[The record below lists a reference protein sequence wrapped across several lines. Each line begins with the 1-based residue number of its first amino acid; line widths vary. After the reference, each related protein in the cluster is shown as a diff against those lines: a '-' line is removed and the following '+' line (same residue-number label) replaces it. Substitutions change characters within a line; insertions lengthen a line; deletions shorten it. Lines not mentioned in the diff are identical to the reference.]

1 MKLNRHIFGY
11 GILIII
17 ILFLL
22 NMVLTSRKMAPDDS
36 APASAPQS
44 GAQWTVYGT
53 NGCGWTRKQLAV
65 MDSKKIPYKFV
76 DCDKEDCKGA
86 DAFPTLLD
94 PSGKKTVGFK
104 EDF

>member
-1 MKLNRHIFGY
+1 MKFNGHMVGY
-11 GILIII
+11 GILVLI

-22 NMVLTSRKMAPDDS
+22 NMVLSPSSKAKAPV
-36 APASAPQS
+36 ASG

-65 MDSKKIPYKFV
+65 MDTKKVPYKFV

-86 DAFPTLLD
+86 DAFPTLVD
-94 PSGKKTVGFK
+94 PSGNKTVGFK
-104 EDF
+104 ESF

>member
-1 MKLNRHIFGY
+1 MKLNGHIIAY
-11 GILIII
+11 GILALV
-17 ILFLL
+17 ILLLL
-22 NMVLTSRKMAPDDS
+22 NMVLTSRKMKPSGAD
-36 APASAPQS
+36 AAAS

-86 DAFPTLLD
+86 EAFPTLHD

>member
-1 MKLNRHIFGY
+1 MKFSGHMIGY
-11 GILIII
+11 GILVLI

-22 NMVLTSRKMAPDDS
+22 NMVLSPSSKAPVSSGGGD
-36 APASAPQS
+36 

-65 MDSKKIPYKFV
+65 MDTKKVPYQFV

-86 DAFPTLLD
+86 DAFPTLVD
-94 PSGKKTVGFK
+94 PSGTKTVGFK
-104 EDF
+104 GDF

>member
-1 MKLNRHIFGY
+1 MIGY
-11 GILIII
+11 GILVLI

-22 NMVLTSRKMAPDDS
+22 NMVLSPSSKAPVSSGGGGD
-36 APASAPQS
+36 

-65 MDSKKIPYKFV
+65 MDTKKVPYQFV

-86 DAFPTLLD
+86 DAFPTLVD
-94 PSGKKTVGFK
+94 PSGTKTVGFK
-104 EDF
+104 GDF

>member
-1 MKLNRHIFGY
+1 MKLNGHIIAY
-11 GILIII
+11 GILALV
-17 ILFLL
+17 ILLLL
-22 NMVLTSRKMAPDDS
+22 NMVLTSRKMKPSGA
-36 APASAPQS
+36 AAAS

-86 DAFPTLLD
+86 EAFPTLHD

>member
-1 MKLNRHIFGY
+1 MKFSGHMIGY
-11 GILIII
+11 GILAVI
-17 ILFLL
+17 ILVLL
-22 NMVLTSRKMAPDDS
+22 NMVLTSTPSKSKPGAAPERVG
-36 APASAPQS
+36 P
-44 GAQWTVYGT
+44 QWTVYGT

-65 MDSKKIPYKFV
+65 MDTKKVPYKFV

-86 DAFPTLLD
+86 DAFPTLVD

>member
-1 MKLNRHIFGY
+1 MKLNRHVVAY
-11 GILIII
+11 GILAVI
-17 ILFLL
+17 ILILL
-22 NMVLTSRKMAPDDS
+22 NMVLTSNKTASVPDAAP
-36 APASAPQS
+36 S
-44 GAQWTVYGT
+44 GAAQWTVYGT

-65 MDSKKIPYKFV
+65 MDSKKVPYKFV

-86 DAFPTLLD
+86 EAFPTLLD

>member
-1 MKLNRHIFGY
+1 MKFSGHMIGY
-11 GILIII
+11 GILVLI

-22 NMVLTSRKMAPDDS
+22 NMVLSAASPKAAATS
-36 APASAPQS
+36 S
-44 GAQWTVYGT
+44 GEPQWTVYGT

-65 MDSKKIPYKFV
+65 MDTKKVPYKFV

-86 DAFPTLLD
+86 DAFPTLVD

>member
-1 MKLNRHIFGY
+1 MKFNGHMIGY
-11 GILIII
+11 GILVLV

-22 NMVLTSRKMAPDDS
+22 NMVLAPS
-36 APASAPQS
+36 SKAPAAAVSGG

-65 MDSKKIPYKFV
+65 MDTKKVPYTFV

-86 DAFPTLLD
+86 DAFPTLVD
-94 PSGKKTVGFK
+94 PSGAKTVGFK